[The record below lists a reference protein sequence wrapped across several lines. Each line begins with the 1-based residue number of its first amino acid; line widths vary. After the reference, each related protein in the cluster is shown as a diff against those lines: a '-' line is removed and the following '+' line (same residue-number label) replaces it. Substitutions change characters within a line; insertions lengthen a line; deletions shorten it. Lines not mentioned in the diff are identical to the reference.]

1 MSKFL
6 RDVLLFTGIPLF
18 ILLLIC
24 LGGDEG
30 ILGAMIL
37 ALVLVGAYFILGLI
51 LVIAGQSHTGKVML
65 LSSGIILLIGLSTC
79 GIIAS
84 GLNFH

>member
-1 MSKFL
+1 MNKFF

-18 ILLLIC
+18 ILLLFC

-30 ILGAMIL
+30 IIGAMIL

-51 LVIAGQSHTGKVML
+51 LIIVGQVHTGKVML

-84 GLNFH
+84 GMSFR